1 MKSLLISLKG
11 LRRRQIIA
19 LAAVVVAAFGST
31 FGVFVVASESN
42 QQGLEENQRLVV
54 VRFGNLVNEVSV
66 NGNIV
71 FSNRETL
78 SFGSSGTVAEVLVSD
93 GQEVAKGQPLVRLDA
108 ETTSTLR
115 VAVAQAKIDVQKA
128 ESALEAAGKTS
139 LAEAEAGLAFAEAM
153 AALLDAQDELDQLR
167 DPDSQALVEAE
178 AAVSEARITLL
189 EAQDEL
195 SNPLAVAEA
204 EEAAVQARI
213 DLEDAREAL
222 GQDLLDAIADV
233 NAATKDLEAARQDLS
248 IAPRADAIRTA
259 QDNFDTARENYLDV
273 LDKWAGVVLAEGDP
287 ILSPPEF
294 FEAWDFDPEIIYDR
308 RYTLFPDG
316 TFGDVSETKWN
327 ELTIYGWVW
336 LYPDASSIDIT
347 CDEDADQISNG
358 NAIARRDANQELC
371 IQRDFDDTW
380 EVFGET
386 QAELESILAQDTQ
399 DAAQAEADI
408 IRAEATLADAQKT
421 LGRLSD
427 GLQAELL
434 EKNLAVAQA
443 GLAKA
448 ASDLEKLVSPDSDV
462 IEGQRNQVALAQAA
476 WDAALRELEKLRD
489 PNGIEM
495 EIRATILALTEATLS
510 NAESKLT
517 AAVANREHE
526 IELRESEL
534 ALARANLDAA
544 VKRFEDSTLTSPFDG
559 FVSRLQ
565 VEEGEEVGATTA
577 VVEVTDPTIVRVDG
591 IVDEI
596 DVLSVNRGSNASV
609 TMDALPNERLAGRV
623 TSVSSTATAEQ
634 GVVTFDIEIE
644 VVVPEGLR
652 LQEGL
657 SAVANLALG
666 EEEGLL
672 VPSQAI
678 RGTFTDPL
686 VLVKSGSVFR
696 EQPVTLGTSDGFWTV
711 VYAGLSEGEEV
722 VIEVQESTIPQLSGF
737 AGFRARSGGGSRG
750 SGGFQDHN

>member
-1 MKSLLISLKG
+1 MNSLLISLKG

-19 LAAVVVAAFGST
+19 LAAVLVAAFGST

-42 QQGLEENQRLVV
+42 QQSLEENQRLVV

-71 FSNRETL
+71 FSNKETL
-78 SFGSSGTVAEVLVSD
+78 SFGSSGTIAEVLVSD

-115 VAVAQAKIDVQKA
+115 VAVAQAKIDVQNA

-139 LAEAEAGLAFAEAM
+139 LAEAEAGLDLAEAM
-153 AALLDAQDELDQLR
+153 AAFLNAQDELDQLR
-167 DPDSQALVEAE
+167 DPDSQDLAEAD
-178 AAVSEARITLL
+178 AAVSDARIALL
-189 EAQDEL
+189 EAQDDL

-204 EEAAVQARI
+204 EEAVVQARI
-213 DLEDAREAL
+213 DLEDAQEAL

-259 QDNFDTARENYLDV
+259 QDNFETARENYLDV
-273 LDKWAGVVLAEGDP
+273 LDKWAGAEIAEGDP

-294 FEAWDFDPEIIYDR
+294 FEAWDFEPAIIYDR
-308 RYTLFPDG
+308 NFTLFPGG
-316 TFGDVSETKWN
+316 TIGDLPETKWN
-327 ELTIYGWVW
+327 ELTVYGWVW
-336 LYPDASSIDIT
+336 LYPDATSIEIT
-347 CDEDADQISNG
+347 CVDDDRSSSGNTIS
-358 NAIARRDANQELC
+358 RRDANQELC

-380 EVFGET
+380 KVFSD
-386 QAELESILAQDTQ
+386 ARDDLESVLAQDTQ

-421 LGRLSD
+421 LDSLSE

-434 EKNLAVAQA
+434 EKSLVVALA
-443 GLAKA
+443 GLARA
-448 ASDLEKLVSPDSDV
+448 DSDLEKLVSPDSDV
-462 IEGQRNQVALAQAA
+462 VEGQRNQVALAQAA
-476 WDAALRELEKLRD
+476 WDAASRDLEKLRD
-489 PNGIEM
+489 PDGIEM
-495 EIRATILALTEATLS
+495 EVRATILALADAALS
-510 NAESKLT
+510 NAQSDLT
-517 AAVANREHE
+517 AAVANRENE
-526 IELRESEL
+526 IVLRESEL
-534 ALARANLDAA
+534 ALARANLDAVA
-544 VKRFEDSTLTSPFDG
+544 KRFGDSTLTAPFDG
-559 FVSRLQ
+559 FVSGVR
-565 VEEGEEVGATTA
+565 VEEGDEVGATTV
-577 VVEVTDPTIVRVDG
+577 VVEVIDPTIVRVDG

-596 DVLSVNRGSNASV
+596 DVLSVNMGSGASV
-609 TMDALPNERLAGRV
+609 TLDALPNARLTGRV
-623 TSVSSTATAEQ
+623 TSVSSAATADQ

-666 EEEGLL
+666 EEQGLL

-678 RGTFTDPL
+678 HGTFNEPL
-686 VLVKSGSVFR
+686 VLVKSGALFR

-711 VYAGLSEGEEV
+711 VYEGLSEGEEV
-722 VIEVQESTIPQLSGF
+722 VIEVQESTVQQLTGF
-737 AGFRARSGGGSRG
+737 RGFRARSGGGG
-750 SGGFQDHN
+750 GGGFQEHN

>member
-1 MKSLLISLKG
+1 MKTPLISLKG
-11 LRRRQIIA
+11 LRRRQIIV
-19 LAAVVVAAFGST
+19 LAAVAAAAFGAT

-71 FSNRETL
+71 FSNKETL
-78 SFGSSGTVAEVLVSD
+78 SFGSSGIVAEVLVRD

-115 VAVAQAKIDVQKA
+115 VAVAQAKIDVQNA
-128 ESALEAAGKTS
+128 ASALEAAGKTS
-139 LAEAEAGLAFAEAM
+139 VAEAGAGLALAEAM
-153 AALLDAQDELDQLR
+153 AALVDAQDELEQLR
-167 DPDSQALVEAE
+167 DPESETLVGAD
-178 AAVSEARITLL
+178 AAVSDARIALL
-189 EAQDEL
+189 VAQDDL

-204 EEAAVQARI
+204 EEAAAQARI

-248 IAPRADAIRTA
+248 IAPRADDTRTA
-259 QDNFDTARENYLDV
+259 RDNFETARENYLDV
-273 LDKWAGVVLAEGDP
+273 LDKWAGVVLAEGDLV
-287 ILSPPEF
+287 LSPPEF
-294 FEAWDFDPEIIYDR
+294 FDAWDFNPEIIYDR
-308 RYTLFPDG
+308 GYTLFPDG
-316 TFGDVSETKWN
+316 TFGDIPETKWS
-327 ELTIYGWVW
+327 ELTVYGWVW
-336 LYPDASSIDIT
+336 LYPDASSIEVT
-347 CDEDADQISNG
+347 CDEEDGQTSSG
-358 NAIARRDANQELC
+358 NTIVRRDANQELC
-371 IQRDFDDTW
+371 IQRDFDDSW
-380 EVFGET
+380 EALRKA
-386 QAELESILAQDTQ
+386 QAELDSILAQDTQ
-399 DAAQAEADI
+399 DTAKAEADI
-408 IRAEATLADAQKT
+408 IRAESTLADAQKT
-421 LGRLSD
+421 LERLSD

-434 EKNLAVAQA
+434 ERNLAVARA
-443 GLAKA
+443 SLDKA
-448 ASDLEKLVSPDSDV
+448 DSDLEKLVSPDSDV
-462 IEGQRNQVALAQAA
+462 VEGQRNQVALAR
-476 WDAALRELEKLRD
+476 AALDASMREQEMLRD

-495 EIRATILALTEATLS
+495 EVRATTLALTEAALL
-510 NAESKLT
+510 NAQSELN

-534 ALARANLDAA
+534 ALARASLDAA
-544 VKRFEDSTLTSPFDG
+544 ARRFEDSTLTSPFDG
-559 FVSRLQ
+559 FVSRVQ

-577 VVEVTDPTIVRVDG
+577 IVEVIDPTFVRVDG

-596 DVLSVNRGSNASV
+596 DVLSVTMGSGASV

-644 VVVPEGLR
+644 VAVPEGLR

-678 RGTFTDPL
+678 RGTFNAPV
-686 VLVKSGSVFR
+686 VLVKSGAVFR

-711 VYAGLSEGEEV
+711 VYEGLSEGEEV
-722 VIEVQESTIPQLSGF
+722 VIEVRESTVQQLTGF
-737 AGFRARSGGGSRG
+737 AGFRARSGGFSRG
-750 SGGFQDHN
+750 GGGQGDH